1 MLMLAVFGASSGRA
15 FAHADL
21 ESTEPLAG
29 SVVEKTPSQLVFRF
43 TGAVDSVPGGIRVV
57 AATGAEIDIGPP
69 ERLDGS
75 SATLAVA
82 LPPLDNGTYVVAWRA
97 VSADSH
103 PIAGAFTFSVGSSSD
118 PAPGLIDTLLDSER
132 QLSGASTLLAGGRW
146 ASYSGMAVAIGVA
159 GCALLLGSGLS
170 SKRRCRLVLI
180 GIATSAIGT
189 VLMLAAQAAITVNR
203 WSGIREPDA
212 WRAVLETSAGRWW
225 AIRIIAV
232 VMVGGVGLALPYITR
247 RRTVAVVA
255 WSLAVMATFAVVA
268 AGGHAISGR
277 AIPVGFVATVVH
289 LGAMTIWIGGLATI
303 AFTATGERLALAHR
317 FSPWAFGAV
326 VALAATGVL
335 NAWRQVGTFNGLTE
349 TEYGRWLLIKAVP
362 IVVVAAIAGATRW
375 MLVKPKPAARA
386 AAVDGHVAEAADGAV
401 PLRRLV
407 GAELGCIVLVL
418 LATAFLV
425 NSPPAR
431 AVMVGPTSVSVVNG
445 ERIAQVTVDP
455 ARTGGTTMHVYITST
470 SSLDEPDEIVVQI
483 SLPDRGIGPLVIDTS
498 RAGPSHVTTPSAD
511 FPLAGTW
518 TVEVRAR
525 YGEFDLVTFAGQLVI
540 R

>member
-1 MLMLAVFGASSGRA
+1 MLLILAVIGASAGRA

-29 SVVEKTPSQLVFRF
+29 SVVEETPAQLVFRF

-57 AATGAEIDIGPP
+57 TAAGAEIDIGPP

-75 SATLAVA
+75 SATLVVE
-82 LPPLDNGTYVVAWRA
+82 LPPLTNGTYVVAWRA

-118 PAPGLIDTLLDSER
+118 PAAGLIDTLVDRER

-146 ASYSGMAVAIGVA
+146 ASYAGMAVAIGVA

-170 SKRRCRLVLI
+170 STRRRRLVLI

-189 VLMLAAQAAITVNR
+189 VLMLAAQAAITVNQ
-203 WSGIREPDA
+203 WSAIRKPDA
-212 WRAVLETSAGRWW
+212 WRAALDTSAGRWW

-232 VMVGGVGLALPYITR
+232 VAVGGVGLALTYVTR
-247 RRTVAVVA
+247 RRTVAAVA
-255 WSLAVMATFAVVA
+255 WSLA
-268 AGGHAISGR
+268 
-277 AIPVGFVATVVH
+277 
-289 LGAMTIWIGGLATI
+289 
-303 AFTATGERLALAHR
+303 
-317 FSPWAFGAV
+317 AV
-326 VALAATGVL
+326 VALAATGLL
-335 NAWRQVGTFNGLTE
+335 NAWRQVGTFTGLTE
-349 TEYGRWLLIKAVP
+349 TEYGRWLVVKAVL
-362 IVVVAAIAGATRW
+362 IVVVATVAGGTRW
-375 MLVKPKPAARA
+375 LLTNPNPTTPDPS
-386 AAVDGHVAEAADGAV
+386 VDGHIAATADDAI

-418 LATAFLV
+418 IATAFLV

-431 AVMVGPTSVSVVNG
+431 AVAVGPASVSVVNG

-455 ARTGGTTMHVYITST
+455 ARTGGTTMHVYIMST

-483 SLPDRGIGPLVIDTS
+483 SLPDRGIGPVDIDTS

-518 TVEVRAR
+518 TAEVRAR
-525 YGEFDLVTFAGQLVI
+525 YGEFDLVTFTGQLVI